1 MKWFGIILVL
11 LSTLGI
17 GAIFRFTLLSIFMG
31 FSGGLITTFAI
42 GGYLKSVQNDYQDE
56 DIKY

>member
-17 GAIFRFTLLSIFMG
+17 GAIFEFTAFSIFMG
-31 FSGGLITTFAI
+31 FSGGLIAAFAI
-42 GGYLKSVQNDYQDE
+42 AGYLKTVQNDYPDE
-56 DIKY
+56 EIKY

>member
-11 LSTLGI
+11 LSTLGVS
-17 GAIFRFTLLSIFMG
+17 AIFGFTLFSIFIG
-31 FSGGLITTFAI
+31 ISGGLITTFAI

>member
-17 GAIFRFTLLSIFMG
+17 GAIFEFTAFSKSTNNQTQEEAFQRFSNLRESLYSYAQIPPD
-31 FSGGLITTFAI
+31 
-42 GGYLKSVQNDYQDE
+42 NH
-56 DIKY
+56 

>member
-17 GAIFRFTLLSIFMG
+17 GALFGFTLFQSLWVSAVD
-31 FSGGLITTFAI
+31 L
-42 GGYLKSVQNDYQDE
+42 
-56 DIKY
+56 